1 MQLNRLCSLSGSVLL
16 LSVIACQ
23 PDSPT
28 SSPSEPSLALAT
40 KSPTYLISID
50 AAAPADFAAKLER
63 AGGRIKKINRAAG
76 IAVVESD
83 AADFAARAKAIPGT
97 LGAGR
102 DKIRQWVDPNM
113 RVVQADFGHDNHG
126 ANETFS
132 NLQWSNTAVQ
142 ASQAWHAGFNGAGV
156 RVAVLDGGLNNTHV
170 DLQGSVD
177 EACSFSAVA
186 GLNYNQDVPG
196 FSHSTHVSGIIAAQ
210 DDGIGAIGIAHGAR
224 IIGVKVLQN
233 GTGSFEDVIEGILYA
248 ANPTKPGCA
257 RADIINMSLGDTFIP
272 EAADEELLLAL
283 DQATRYAYQQG
294 VTIIASSGNDA
305 TYHDKGS
312 PWVTVP
318 AQSQHVIAVSA
329 TAPEGFAVNYPNGAT
344 NFSDPASYTNF
355 GKSVVGL
362 GAPGGDSRL
371 PGNAVCSI
379 PRNPTGAVTTAC
391 WVFDLVISPGS
402 LAPDNVTYFF
412 AAGTSM
418 AAPAAAAVAAL
429 IIQKNGGHMHPAQ
442 VKAALEQSAADLGK
456 AGEDEFYGQ
465 GFVNAFRAI
474 Q

>member
-1 MQLNRLCSLSGSVLL
+1 MRLNRLCSWSGSVLL
-16 LSVIACQ
+16 VSVIACQ

-40 KSPTYLISID
+40 KSPTYLISLG
-50 AAAPADFAAKLER
+50 ATAPADFAAQVER
-63 AGGRIKKINRAAG
+63 AGGRIKKIHKAAG

-83 AADFAARAKAIPGT
+83 AADFAAKAKAIPGV

-102 DKIRQWVDPNM
+102 DKVRQWVDPNT
-113 RVVQADFGHDNHG
+113 RVVQSGFGQDNHG
-126 ANETFS
+126 ADETFS

-142 ASQAWHAGFNGAGV
+142 ASEAWHAGFNGAGV
-156 RVAVLDGGLNNTHV
+156 RVAVLDGGLNNTHQ
-170 DLQGSVD
+170 DLLGSVD
-177 EACSFSAVA
+177 VACSFSAVA
-186 GLNYNQDVPG
+186 GFNFNQDVPG

-210 DDGIGAIGIAHGAR
+210 DDGIGTIGIAHGAT

-233 GTGSFEDVIEGILYA
+233 GTGSFEDVIEGIMYA
-248 ANPTKPGCA
+248 AAPTTPGCA

-272 EAADEELLLAL
+272 TAEDLELIKAL
-283 DQATRYAYQQG
+283 DAATRFAYQQG
-294 VTIIASSGNDA
+294 VTVIASSGNDA

-329 TAPEGFAVNYPNGAT
+329 TAPVGFAVGYPNGAT
-344 NFSDPASYTNF
+344 NFSRPASYTNF

-362 GAPGGDSRL
+362 GGPGGDDAL
-371 PGNAVCSI
+371 PGNALCTI
-379 PRNPTGAVTTAC
+379 PRNPVGNVTTAC

-402 LAPDNVTYFF
+402 LGPDNTGYFF

-429 IIQKNGGHMHPAQ
+429 IIQKNGGSMHPAQ
-442 VKAALEQSAADLGK
+442 VKARLQQSASDLGK
-456 AGEDEFYGQ
+456 PGEDEFYGQ
-465 GFVNAFRAI
+465 GFVNALRAV